1 VLRKIITRP
10 LFISIASL
18 SIASSLLLSACNNQP
33 ANNNKTL
40 DRKEFLKLLY
50 WQAPTILN
58 PHLSAGSKDLEA
70 SRITI
75 EPLASFNNSSELVP
89 FLAAEIPSKENGG
102 IAEDGRSVT
111 WKLKPD
117 LKWSDGQPFTAEDVV
132 FTYEFVSDP
141 EVGAFSS
148 GIYEIIETV
157 EAIDDNTVKINFK
170 NVTPAWY
177 TVFVG
182 QYGGILPKH
191 IYENYQ
197 GQNSRQAPANLKP
210 IGTGPYRAIEFKP
223 GDVVV
228 YEANPYFREPDRLS
242 FEKIELKGGGDVVST
257 ARSVLQTGDADYAYN
272 LQIEPAIL
280 ARLEA
285 GGRGKVVS
293 NLGAYTERIVI
304 NHSDPNTTTPD
315 GERSNKDIPHPFFSD
330 KRVRQALALAVDR
343 DTIAKRLYGVTG
355 QPTANILV
363 IPEQYNSTNTSYEY
377 NLQKA
382 ARLLDEAG
390 WRDTNGDGVRDK
402 NGVEMKILFQTSVNS
417 VREKTQEIIKQA
429 LQEIGVVVELKTI
442 DPAVFFSSDPAN
454 QDTVERFYA
463 DWEMFSRQTD
473 SPDPSIYMK
482 VYTCDE
488 IPQKANNWIGD
499 NASRY
504 CNREYDEL
512 WRRSLTELDPEKR
525 RQMFMEMNDL
535 IVENTVVI
543 PLVHRANVIAISN
556 ELKGIEMTPWDA
568 RTWNIMEWRK
578 E

>member
-1 VLRKIITRP
+1 MLRKIIARP

-33 ANNNKTL
+33 ANNNKIL

-89 FLAAEIPSKENGG
+89 FLAAEIPSQENGG

-148 GIYEIIETV
+148 GIYDIIETV

-197 GQNSRQAPANLKP
+197 GPNAREAPANLKP

-304 NHSDPNTTTPD
+304 NHSDPNTATPD

-330 KRVRQALALAVDR
+330 RRVRQALALAVDR

-355 QPTANILV
+355 KPTANILV

-402 NGVEMKILFQTSVNS
+402 NGVEMQILFQTSVNS

-525 RQMFMEMNDL
+525 RQMFIEMNDL

-543 PLVHRANVIAISN
+543 PLVHRANVIAVSN